1 MANLMRNVVF
11 GAIVSTGFLGAV
23 AIPATSATAQNL
35 QVTNPVP
42 TIEVSASG
50 SSELAPDMAILNLGV
65 VREAKTAREALSA
78 NNRAMGAV
86 IAALKEAGIEKKD
99 LQTSNFRVQP
109 RYQNHTST
117 NSNTRRRILI
127 GYSVSN
133 SLSVRVRDLKILGD
147 ILDKTVS
154 LGVNSGGNVRFTN
167 DDPSAAITIARTK
180 AIKNAIAKAETLTK
194 AANAKLGVILSINE
208 GVSRHAPVQLAQA
221 RGAFSE
227 RASDSVPLATGENSY
242 SVRVTVRWKI
252 EQ

>member
-1 MANLMRNVVF
+1 MTNQMRNLII
-11 GAIVSTGFLGAV
+11 GAIISTGFLCAV
-23 AIPATSATAQNL
+23 TLPATAQNL
-35 QVTNPVP
+35 QITNPVP

-50 SSELAPDMAILNLGV
+50 SSELAPDMAILSLGV

-86 IAALKEAGIEKKD
+86 IAALKEAGIDNKD

-109 RYQNHTST
+109 RYQTHTST
-117 NSNTRRRILI
+117 NSKSRRRILI

-154 LGVNSGGNVRFTN
+154 LGVNSGGNVRFIN
-167 DDPSAAITIARTK
+167 DDPSGAITIARNE
-180 AIKNAIAKAETLTK
+180 AMKNAIAKAETLAN
-194 AANAKLGVILSINE
+194 AANAKLGIILSINE
-208 GVSRHAPVQLAQA
+208 GVDRQGPVPLAQA
-221 RGAFSE
+221 RGAFSKL
-227 RASDSVPLATGENSY
+227 ASDSVPLATGENSY
-242 SVRVTVRWKI
+242 NVRVRVRWKI